1 MGKQFELITMY
12 AHEMGISAED
22 IAERTAFLEITDED
36 ASLLAAV
43 HAGLSRRGAVFADT
57 VAEETG
63 LIVPLGE
70 WVLRTAVAQ
79 AKQWQQ
85 GYANLAHLMR
95 LPLTSSEDRP
105 ELHLWYSV

>member
-1 MGKQFELITMY
+1 MGKQFELIRMY

-22 IAERTAFLEITDED
+22 IAERKAFLEFTDED
-36 ASLLAAV
+36 ASLLVAV
-43 HAGLSRRGAVFADT
+43 HAGLTPRGAAFADT

-70 WVLRTAVAQ
+70 WVLRTTVGQ

-85 GYANLAHLMR
+85 QG
-95 LPLTSSEDRP
+95 LPPPSQSQ
-105 ELHLWYSV
+105 